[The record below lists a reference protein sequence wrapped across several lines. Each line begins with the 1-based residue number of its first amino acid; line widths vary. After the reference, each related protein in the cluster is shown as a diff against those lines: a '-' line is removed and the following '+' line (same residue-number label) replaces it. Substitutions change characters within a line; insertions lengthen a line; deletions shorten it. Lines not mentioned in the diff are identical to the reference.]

1 MDEQKRQEELQALK
15 QDIFENLHCARPG
28 IVVSF
33 DAETQTAVIRPA
45 VIREVERQGRFSRSR
60 DGTARSNST
69 FLQPSSATGGGWRN
83 ALCPL
88 PLLRDV
94 PVFMPVP
101 FEVNAGDACLVIFA
115 DLDIDA
121 WFETGESS
129 VPPSGRMHSLSDGFA
144 FIGFRT
150 RGNTDEN
157 ASDG

>member
-1 MDEQKRQEELQALK
+1 MIDEQKRHEELRALK
-15 QDIFENLHCARPG
+15 HDVFKNLHCALPG

-33 DAETQTAVIRPA
+33 DVDSQTAVIRPA

-60 DGTARSNST
+60 DGTARSRP
-69 FLQPSSATGGGWRN
+69 LV
-83 ALCPL
+83 PL

-157 ASDG
+157 AADG